1 MREITFLHQNAERWE
16 QFEASM
22 KKESRYDSDEL
33 AAMFTQVLDDLSYAR
48 TFYPDSKTTVYLQG
62 LAAQTHQRIYKNKRE
77 EKGRILHFWK
87 EELPR
92 VVASAHKEMFVALV
106 IFIVAISLG
115 VVSSKYDAGF
125 VRLIMGDTYVN
136 QTLENIK
143 KDDPMAVYKSMQQW
157 DMFLAI
163 TANNIR
169 VSFLAFSLGIF
180 FSFGTGYV
188 LFSNGVMVGAFQY
201 MFYEKGLLWDALL
214 VIYIHG
220 ALELSAIVIAG
231 GAGIAMGNGFL
242 FPGTYSRLESFVRGA
257 RKGAK
262 IVVGLIPIFITAGFL
277 EAFVTRQT
285 DMPLW
290 LSLFIILSS
299 FGLIAWYFIIY
310 PIRKKQE
317 VVYVNK

>member
-1 MREITFLHQNAERWE
+1 
-16 QFEASM
+16 M
-22 KKESRYDSDEL
+22 KKKSQYDSDEL
-33 AAMFTQVLDDLSYAR
+33 AAMFTQVLDDLSYAK

-62 LAAQTHQRIYKNKRE
+62 LAAQAHQRIYKNKQE

-92 VVASAHKEMFVALV
+92 VVRSAHKELFVALV
-106 IFIVAISLG
+106 IFLVAISLG
-115 VVSSKYDAGF
+115 AVSSKYDAGF
-125 VRLIMGDTYVN
+125 VRLILGDTYVN

-163 TANNIR
+163 TVNNIR
-169 VSFLAFSLGIF
+169 VSFFAFSLGIF

-214 VIYIHG
+214 TIYIHG

-231 GAGIAMGNGFL
+231 GAGIVMGNSFL
-242 FPGTYSRLESFVRGA
+242 FPGTYSRLESFIRGA
-257 RKGAK
+257 RRGAK
-262 IVVGLIPIFITAGFL
+262 IIVGLIPIFITAGFL
-277 EAFVTRQT
+277 EAFVTRHT

-290 LSLFIILSS
+290 LSLFIIFSS
-299 FGLIAWYFIIY
+299 FGLIVWYFIIY